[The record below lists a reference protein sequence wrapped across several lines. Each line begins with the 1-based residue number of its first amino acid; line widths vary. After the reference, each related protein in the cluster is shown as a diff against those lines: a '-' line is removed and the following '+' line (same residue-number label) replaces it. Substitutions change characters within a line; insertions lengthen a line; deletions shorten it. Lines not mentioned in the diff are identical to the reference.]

1 MTLSPEAA
9 VTMPRESATDPEA
22 PAARPESAVD
32 SSTAAPPMVHPTVRW
47 ERWAIVTALGVYFVF
62 QFNAILHHGTWGQ
75 DFGSHLRFTARAY
88 LSGWGFLTTYIEGQN
103 NPPLFHF
110 LCAAVYRLTNHIHS
124 LEVISIIA
132 TLLNAG
138 ALLLLHRM
146 SLRMI
151 ESPVMRVAA
160 FVFLTFLPA
169 GMIHAVVLAADC
181 VATPS
186 TVALMYLL
194 MRLSEAGD
202 RRRLRPFVGWGVL
215 AMLALAFAV
224 SVKFTSISL
233 VPAAAAVIILMWFAR
248 ATSLWRTAL
257 GLLIVVAVP
266 MVLGVVTYKQ
276 YKKFQKGNLGVSMA
290 MDPFAEST
298 ELNVRSL
305 FFVRPADVKL
315 LKAPPYDTPTDEW
328 AYGAHR
334 TLELAVPSRYSYI
347 GLLHLAV
354 FTDVLNI
361 YQYDPFDTYFGR
373 RSHNSQVRMA
383 LAVKT
388 AIPFTVAALVSVPWM
403 LGWSMYRVF
412 LRRDRAALPVLTVLT
427 VSFAFFLVIFIFL
440 PFTGALGGGY
450 YLPRL
455 IIPALFGFFLTTFVL
470 LARTVGKTGVGRA
483 ICLTAVIVQALVSL
497 SFLWPWGVNGP
508 EAPQLYTLAP
518 SDLGVRAKM
527 DVRFSPLP
535 AGTNEPLVTIGGPG
549 RAYFIWARHDG
560 QGNVKLLYN
569 YWGQTLVPESPP
581 LAADPNRTYHIELDA
596 DPRAAGGA
604 GALIV
609 TVDGQEALRVS
620 PWESTPAFR
629 DEIFLFANPSG
640 GGLTSEKFT
649 GTVVAGSYE
658 TEGGQRWGRR
668 DPAERRRRRQQ
679 QQGQQQP
686 GAK

>member
-1 MTLSPEAA
+1 MEPEA
-9 VTMPRESATDPEA
+9 TSGRREV
-22 PAARPESAVD
+22 AVD
-32 SSTAAPPMVHPTVRW
+32 RATAPPPVIYPTVPW
-47 ERWAIVTALGVYFVF
+47 ERWAIVVALGVYFVF
-62 QFNAILHHGTWGQ
+62 QFNAILHHGSWGQ

-88 LSGWGFLTTYIEGQN
+88 QGGWKFLTTYIEGQN

-110 LCAAVYRLTNHIHS
+110 LCAGVYRLTNHIHS

-151 ESPVMRVAA
+151 ASPVMRVAA
-160 FVFLTFLPA
+160 FIFLTFLPA

-202 RRRLRPFVGWGVL
+202 RPLRRFVGWGVL

-233 VPAAAAVIILMWFAR
+233 VPAAAAAIVLMWFAR
-248 ATSLWRTAL
+248 ATDLRRTAL
-257 GLLIVVAVP
+257 AMAVVVAVP
-266 MVLGVVTYKQ
+266 MILGVATYRQ

-305 FFVRPADVKL
+305 FFLRPADVKL
-315 LKAPPYDTPTDEW
+315 LKAPPYDTPTDEI
-328 AYGAHR
+328 AFGAHR
-334 TLELAVPSRYSYI
+334 TLELAVPSRYSYV

-361 YQYDPFDTYFGR
+361 YQYDPLDNYFGR

-383 LAVKT
+383 LAFKT
-388 AIPFTVAALVSVPWM
+388 AIPFTLATLISVPWM

-455 IIPALFGFFLTTFVL
+455 IIPALFGFFLATFVL
-470 LARTVGKTGVGRA
+470 LARTVGRSGVGRA
-483 ICLTAVIVQALVSL
+483 ICLAAVIFQALVSL
-497 SFLWPWGVNGP
+497 SFLWPWGINGP
-508 EAPQLYTLAP
+508 EAPQLYSLAP
-518 SDLGVRAKM
+518 SDLAVRAKM
-527 DVRFSPLP
+527 DVRFSPQP
-535 AGTNEPLVTIGGPG
+535 AGTNEPLITVGGNG
-549 RAYFIWARHDG
+549 RAYFVWARHDG

-569 YWGQTLVPESPP
+569 YWGLPLVPESPTYP
-581 LAADPNRTYHIELDA
+581 ADPNRTYHIEVNA
-596 DPRAAGGA
+596 DPRAAGGT
-604 GALIV
+604 GAMVV
-609 TVDGQEALRVS
+609 TVDGAEALRVS

-649 GTVVAGSYE
+649 GTVVASSYDA
-658 TEGGQRWGRR
+658 EGGRRWGRR

-679 QQGQQQP
+679 QQQQP
-686 GAK
+686 AAE